1 MTSLSG
7 RRPGLPGVL
16 LRGGAPVLLLALLA
30 RSGPGA
36 EEDGRGPITDHF
48 DGRRFHNLEPI
59 PLGFGD
65 RISREFSKNRGPWNG
80 FAPGV
85 PAPCPVD
92 RVGDGR
98 MRVTWVNHATVL
110 IQMDGVNI
118 LTDPTWA
125 LRSYP
130 RLGPTRRR
138 PPGIDFDRLP
148 PIDVVLVSH
157 DHHDHTDLPT
167 LRRLSA
173 AHGPALYAGLGNG
186 AFLAAN
192 GIRGVREL
200 DWWRS
205 VEVAPGLVLTAVPAR
220 HTSGR
225 GPFADF
231 KRLWCG
237 FVLAGASGSVYFAG
251 DTGEGSHF
259 AAIGA
264 RFPGLSVALL
274 PIGGFEPAWYMAC
287 RHLGPQTA
295 LREFAVLGARVMIPI
310 HFGTFPQSDDAESG
324 PLDRLCREITEAPEP
339 KPKVVILGHGESLE
353 VPGT

>member
-1 MTSLSG
+1 
-7 RRPGLPGVL
+7 V
-16 LRGGAPVLLLALLA
+16 APLLLLSLLA
-30 RSGPGA
+30 VSGSGSP
-36 EEDGRGPITDHF
+36 EDGRGPVTDHF
-48 DGRRFHNLEPI
+48 DGKRFHNLEPI
-59 PLGFGD
+59 PLDFGD
-65 RISREFSKNRGPWNG
+65 RIRWEFTKDRGSWRR
-80 FAPGV
+80 FTPGV
-85 PAPCPVD
+85 PAACPVD

-125 LRSYP
+125 PRSYP

-148 PIDVVLVSH
+148 PVDVVLVSH
-157 DHHDHTDLPT
+157 DHHDHMDLPT

-173 AHGPALYAGLGNG
+173 VHGPALYAGLGNG
-186 AFLAAN
+186 AFLAEN
-192 GIRGVREL
+192 GIRGVRDL
-200 DWWRS
+200 DWWQS
-205 VEVAPGLVLTAVPAR
+205 VRVAPGLVLTAVPAR
-220 HTSGR
+220 HASGR

-237 FVLAGASGSVYFAG
+237 FVLTGASGSIYFAG
-251 DTGEGSHF
+251 DTGQGSHF

-264 RFPGLSVALL
+264 RFPDLRVALL
-274 PIGGFEPAWYMAC
+274 PIGGYEPPWYMAY

-295 LREFAVLGARVMIPI
+295 LREFAVLGAAAMIPI
-310 HFGTFPQSDDAESG
+310 HFGTFPQADDSEDG
-324 PLDRLCREITEAPEP
+324 PLDGLCRELTDAPVP
-339 KPKVVILGHGESLE
+339 KPNVVILRHGESFE